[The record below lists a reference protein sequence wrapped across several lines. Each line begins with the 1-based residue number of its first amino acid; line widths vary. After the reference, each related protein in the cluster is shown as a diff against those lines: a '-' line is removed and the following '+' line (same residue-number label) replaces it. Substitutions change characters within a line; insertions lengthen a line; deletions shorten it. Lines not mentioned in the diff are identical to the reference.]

1 MRFLAEGRMQTTF
14 ILVGAAIGVAVIVFL
29 SAVLTGMQQNIIR
42 RSLLSQAHIVIQPAE
57 EVARP
62 QPRGTPGG
70 EISVVQ
76 KRTQRLLSIDQWQK
90 IIGEVRRVPG
100 VNVVSAAVSGPA
112 FAIRGDAN
120 RSVSVT
126 GIVPDEYNRIV
137 PLPDKIASGTWRL
150 ASTDVLIGTELAKDL
165 GAGVGDKLHLTTPA
179 GTDVTLTITGI
190 FDLGSRGVNERNVY
204 VLLRTGQDLLSL
216 PGGASTINVT
226 VDDIWAAEDVAQRIS
241 ARVGLE
247 ADSWIRTN
255 QQFFIALN
263 AQTVSNIVLRIS
275 VGISV
280 ALGIASVL
288 VVSVVQK
295 SREIGIL
302 RAMGA
307 SRRQVMNVF
316 LIQGG
321 VVGLVGSFIGSG
333 IAALLPRHVAAHAQ
347 EPRRHAALPA
357 RVRSARSSPGR
368 PRSPRSR
375 GSPPRSRPRAARRG
389 WIPWWRSVPD
399 EVLRLE
405 GVRKSYGKGTPPRTR
420 CCTAS
425 TSRSPRASSR
435 RSSDRRARA
444 RARSST

>member
-1 MRFLAEGRMQTTF
+1 MKSRLPFEWIAAMRFLAEGRMQTTF
-14 ILVGAAIGVAVIVFL
+14 ILVGCAIGVAVIVFL

-57 EVARP
+57 EIARP

-70 EISVVQ
+70 EVSIVQ
-76 KRTQRLLSIDQWQK
+76 KRTQRLLSIDQWQRL
-90 IIGEVRRVPG
+90 IGEIREVPG
-100 VNVVSAAVSGPA
+100 VNVVSASVSGPA

-120 RSVSVT
+120 RSVSVS

-137 PLPDKIASGTWRL
+137 PLPDKIVAGTWRL
-150 ASTDVLIGTELAKDL
+150 ASTDVLVGTELAKDL
-165 GAGVGDKLHLTTPA
+165 GARVGDKIRLATPA
-179 GTDVTLTITGI
+179 GSDLTLTITGI

-204 VLLRTGQDLLSL
+204 VLLRTGQDLLNL

-226 VDDIWAAEDVAQRIS
+226 VNDIWQAEVVAQRIG
-241 ARVGLE
+241 AKVGLQ

-307 SRRQVMNVF
+307 SRRQVMNLF

-321 VVGLVGSFIGSG
+321 VVGLAGSFVGSAIAALMLRLWQAFLRNPDGTPLFMLQFDPMLVLWAAAIATVTG
-333 IAALLPRHVAAHAQ
+333 IAAAAT
-347 EPRRHAALPA
+347 PA
-357 RVRSARSSPGR
+357 R
-368 PRSPRSR
+368 
-375 GSPPRSRPRAARRG
+375 RAARLDPVVA
-389 WIPWWRSVPD
+389 I
-399 EVLRLE
+399 
-405 GVRKSYGKGTPPRTR
+405 
-420 CCTAS
+420 
-425 TSRSPRASSR
+425 RA
-435 RSSDRRARA
+435 
-444 RARSST
+444 

>member
-1 MRFLAEGRMQTTF
+1 MPFEWIAAMRFLAEGRMQTTF
-14 ILVGAAIGVAVIVFL
+14 ILIGCAIGVAVIVFL

-62 QPRGTPGG
+62 LARGTPGG
-70 EISVVQ
+70 ELAIVQ
-76 KRTQRLLSIDQWQK
+76 KRAQRLLSIDQWQR
-90 IIGEVRRVPG
+90 IVGEVREVPG
-100 VNVVSAAVSGPA
+100 VDVVSAAVSGPA

-137 PLPDKIASGTWRL
+137 PLPDKVVAGTWRL
-150 ASTDVLIGTELAKDL
+150 ASTDVLIGTELAYDL
-165 GAGVGDKLHLTTPA
+165 GAQVGDKVHLTTPA
-179 GTDVTLTITGI
+179 GSDITLTITGV

-204 VLLRTGQDLLSL
+204 VLLRTGQDLLNL
-216 PGGASTINVT
+216 PGGASVINVT
-226 VDDIWAAEDVAQRIS
+226 VDDIWQAENVAQAIG

-263 AQTVSNIVLRIS
+263 AQTISNIVLRIS

-307 SRRQVMNVF
+307 TRQQVMNVF

-321 VVGLVGSFIGSG
+321 IVGLVGSFLGSG
-333 IAALLPRHVAAHAQ
+333 IAAGALHLWQATLKNPDGTPLFQLQFDPMLVLWAAAIATVTGL
-347 EPRRHAALPA
+347 AAAVTPA
-357 RVRSARSSPGR
+357 R
-368 PRSPRSR
+368 
-375 GSPPRSRPRAARRG
+375 RAAKLDPVVA
-389 WIPWWRSVPD
+389 I
-399 EVLRLE
+399 
-405 GVRKSYGKGTPPRTR
+405 
-420 CCTAS
+420 
-425 TSRSPRASSR
+425 RA
-435 RSSDRRARA
+435 
-444 RARSST
+444 

>member
-29 SAVLTGMQQNIIR
+29 SAILTGMQQNIIR

-57 EVARP
+57 EIARP
-62 QPRGTPGG
+62 IPRGVPGG
-70 EISVVQ
+70 ELSTVQ
-76 KRTQRLLSIDQWQK
+76 KRAQRLMSIDQWQK
-90 IIGEVRRVPG
+90 VVDEIRAVPG
-100 VNVVSAAVSGPA
+100 VSVVSAIVSGPA
-112 FAIRGDAN
+112 FALRGSAN
-120 RSVSVT
+120 KSVSVT

-137 PLPDKIASGTWRL
+137 PLPDNNVEGTRRL
-150 ASTDVLIGTELAKDL
+150 ASTDVLVGTELAKDL
-165 GAGVGDKLHLTTPA
+165 GAGVGDKLRLATPS
-179 GTDVTLTITGI
+179 GSDITLTITGV

-204 VLLRTGQDLLSL
+204 VLVRTAQDLLAL
-216 PGGASTINVT
+216 PGGASAIDVT

-241 ARVGLE
+241 ARVGLQ

-321 VVGLVGSFIGSG
+321 VVGLAGSFIGSG
-333 IAALLPRHVAAHAQ
+333 IAAFSLQMFQRMLKNPDGTPLFLLQFDPRFILWAAAIATLTGVAAAVT
-347 EPRRHAALPA
+347 PA
-357 RVRSARSSPGR
+357 R
-368 PRSPRSR
+368 
-375 GSPPRSRPRAARRG
+375 RAAKLDPVVA
-389 WIPWWRSVPD
+389 I
-399 EVLRLE
+399 
-405 GVRKSYGKGTPPRTR
+405 
-420 CCTAS
+420 
-425 TSRSPRASSR
+425 RA
-435 RSSDRRARA
+435 
-444 RARSST
+444 

>member
-1 MRFLAEGRMQTTF
+1 MPFEWIMAMRFLAEGRMQTTF
-14 ILVGAAIGVAVIVFL
+14 ILIGASIGVAVIVFL

-62 QPRGTPGG
+62 QPRGVPGG
-70 EISVVQ
+70 ELSTVQ

-90 IIGEVRRVPG
+90 LIGEIRTVPG
-100 VNVVSAAVSGPA
+100 VAVVSAAVSGPA
-112 FAIRGDAN
+112 FAIRGEAN

-137 PLPDKIASGTWRL
+137 PLPDKIVAGTWRL

-165 GAGVGDKLHLTTPA
+165 GATVGDKVRLATPT
-179 GTDVTLTITGI
+179 GGDMTLTITGI

-204 VLLRTGQDLLSL
+204 VLLRTGQDLLNL
-216 PGGASTINVT
+216 PGGASQINVT
-226 VDDIWAAEDVAQRIS
+226 VGDIWAAEDVAQRIT
-241 ARVGLE
+241 AHVGLE

-263 AQTVSNIVLRIS
+263 AQTISNVVLRIS

-321 VVGLVGSFIGSG
+321 VVGLAGSVVGSG
-333 IAALLPRHVAAHAQ
+333 IAAFFLQMWQRFLKNPDGTPLFMLQFDPRLVLWAAAIATLTGL
-347 EPRRHAALPA
+347 AAAVTPA
-357 RVRSARSSPGR
+357 R
-368 PRSPRSR
+368 
-375 GSPPRSRPRAARRG
+375 RAARLDPVVA
-389 WIPWWRSVPD
+389 I
-399 EVLRLE
+399 
-405 GVRKSYGKGTPPRTR
+405 
-420 CCTAS
+420 
-425 TSRSPRASSR
+425 RA
-435 RSSDRRARA
+435 
-444 RARSST
+444 

>member
-1 MRFLAEGRMQTTF
+1 MKSRLPFEWIAAMRFLAEGRMQTTF
-14 ILVGAAIGVAVIVFL
+14 ILIGCAIGVAVIVFL

-70 EISVVQ
+70 EVAVVQ
-76 KRTQRLLSIDQWQK
+76 KRTQRLLSIDQWQRM
-90 IIGEVRRVPG
+90 IGEIRDVPG
-100 VNVVSAAVSGPA
+100 VSVVSASVSGPA
-112 FAIRGDAN
+112 FALRGDAN
-120 RSVSVT
+120 RSVSVA

-137 PLPDKIASGTWRL
+137 PLPDKMVAGTWRL
-150 ASTDVLIGTELAKDL
+150 SSTDVLVGTELAKDL
-165 GAGVGDKLHLTTPA
+165 GAGVGDKIRLASPA
-179 GTDVTLTITGI
+179 GSDLTLTITGI

-204 VLLRTGQDLLSL
+204 VLMRTAQDLLNL

-241 ARVGLE
+241 AKVGVE

-263 AQTVSNIVLRIS
+263 AQTISNIVLRIS

-307 SRRQVMNVF
+307 SRQQVMNVF

-321 VVGLVGSFIGSG
+321 VVGLAGSFIGSG
-333 IAALLPRHVAAHAQ
+333 IAAFALHLWQAMLRNPDGTPLFLLEFDPRLVLWAAAIATLTGI
-347 EPRRHAALPA
+347 AAAATPA
-357 RVRSARSSPGR
+357 R
-368 PRSPRSR
+368 
-375 GSPPRSRPRAARRG
+375 RAAKLDPVVA
-389 WIPWWRSVPD
+389 I
-399 EVLRLE
+399 
-405 GVRKSYGKGTPPRTR
+405 
-420 CCTAS
+420 
-425 TSRSPRASSR
+425 RA
-435 RSSDRRARA
+435 
-444 RARSST
+444 